1 MVDIFSQKDLLL
13 KMLNINQD
21 FDDQDFIA
29 NEPMPRYGYI
39 EYNEA
44 WDYITANYPAI
55 ANHLFPFKQKAEKRA
70 DQGDYWWELRACD
83 YYSEF
88 ERKIGLAETMRVHK
102 TGDRSFPRFGYDNN
116 QLFTDKTAF
125 IGIGQRIKYL
135 LAVLNSFTRQ
145 MAYSRICYQ
154 IGYWWIHDAEN
165 FFR

>member
-55 ANHLFPFKQKAEKRA
+55 ANHLFPFKRKQRK
-70 DQGDYWWELRACD
+70 ELIKVITGGN
-83 YYSEF
+83 SELVIITANLKG
-88 ERKIGLAETMRVHK
+88 KIGLAETMRVHK

-135 LAVLNSFTRQ
+135 LAVLNCS
-145 MAYSRICYQ
+145 
-154 IGYWWIHDAEN
+154 
-165 FFR
+165 